1 MTLPQSL
8 IGIFKNRQSSYKM
21 VLVLTLLEEMD
32 HTGKASL
39 KNIVTR
45 FQAFYKQRVEQGL
58 APEKP
63 RLEMNAWEQMSFSQ
77 IRNLILSA
85 PFKYLNTVLEKQ
97 DGLEERIGFRPEV
110 WTQMTNQDI
119 EELRAYAEQS
129 LQEYYGDVLMN
140 GSFGYYIHQV
150 MSNYLEAKRQL
161 FAGHSLGNLVRR
173 TLPSLLQELPF
184 ISDIYK
190 IQGSV
195 GQGNWANIPWIAIM
209 DKRVTETTQQGEYVV
224 YLFSEDMRSVYL
236 TLAQG
241 VTVPLREKGKRE
253 GYEYLIRKVQEM
265 RNLLPLNN
273 LQKDDQIYLTQGGL
287 GQDYQVSTV
296 AYIRYDRDNLPSD
309 EELITDL
316 ENIIENY
323 KIYVEWISG
332 KENTSNEPESQFVN
346 TSSDFYVYGNE
357 NNMTVAE
364 QIEHIKNF
372 INQKGF
378 SYPEL
383 LIENFFLSLKTKPFV
398 LLAGISG
405 TGKTRLVKLFAEAV
419 GATENNDQ
427 FTLIP
432 VRPDWSDPSDLLG
445 YTDLSGTFRPGRL
458 TEVLLKA
465 SKPENQDKPYFICL
479 DEMNL
484 ARVEHYF
491 SDVLSILETQR
502 WEGQHIVTD
511 KIIQNNSLSEEGK
524 KIYGD
529 LRIPENVYMIGTVNM
544 DETTHPFSKKV
555 LDRANTLEFN
565 FIDLNDLPR
574 LDSSKVEPIKIGQP
588 SFRNDYLFLQ
598 EAYPEY
604 SSLIQTTTEKLVK
617 INQILEEIHA
627 HVGFR
632 VRDTICFFMI
642 YNERFGL
649 MGENQAFDLQLTQK
663 ILPRIQGSSSAVKRT
678 LIELMKYTTN
688 QNFNIE
694 EMMADASP
702 LYDQW
707 RKPNQLSDVL
717 YPKSSRKIA
726 FMLRRFE
733 EDGFTSFWLS

>member
-1 MTLPQSL
+1 MTLPESL
-8 IGIFKNRQSSYKM
+8 LGIFKNRQSSYKM
-21 VLVLTLLEEMD
+21 VLVLTLLDEMD
-32 HTGKASL
+32 HTGKASI

-45 FQAFYKQRVEQGL
+45 FRAFYRQRVEQGL

-63 RLEMNAWEQMSFSQ
+63 KLEMNAWEQMSSSQ
-77 IRNLILSA
+77 IRSLILSA
-85 PFKYLNTVLEKQ
+85 PFKYLNSVLEKQ
-97 DGLEERIGFRPEV
+97 DAPEERIGFRPEV
-110 WTQMTNQDI
+110 WAQMTSQNI

-129 LQEYYGDVLMN
+129 LKEYYDDVKMTA
-140 GSFGYYIHQV
+140 SFREFIHQF
-150 MSNYLEAKRQL
+150 MSNYLEAKRQS
-161 FAGHSLGNLVRR
+161 FAGHPLGNLVRR
-173 TLPSLLQELPF
+173 TIADLLHHLPF
-184 ISDIYK
+184 IGNQYK

-195 GQGNWANIPWIAIM
+195 GQGNWANIPWVAIM
-209 DKRVTETTQQGEYVV
+209 DKRVTETTQKGVYVC
-224 YLFSEDMRSVYL
+224 YLFSEDMNSLYL
-236 TLAQG
+236 TLMQG
-241 VTVPLREKGKRE
+241 VKDPQQEKGKRE
-253 GYEYLIRKVQEM
+253 GNKYLRQKVEEL

-273 LQKDDQIYLTQGGL
+273 LQKDDQIFLTRSGI
-287 GQDYQVSTV
+287 GQDYQVSTI
-296 AYIRYDRDNLPSD
+296 AYIRYDRDNLPND
-309 EELITDL
+309 EELIADL
-316 ENIIENY
+316 ENILENY
-323 KIYVEWISG
+323 KIYIEWISG
-332 KENTSNEPESQFVN
+332 GEGTSNEPELNRSGDIF
-346 TSSDFYVYGNE
+346 VYGNE
-357 NNMTVAE
+357 HIMTVAE
-364 QIEHIKNF
+364 QVQHIKNF

-378 SYPEL
+378 TYPEL

-405 TGKTRLVKLFAEAV
+405 TGKTKLVKLFAEAV
-419 GATENNDQ
+419 GATESNGQ
-427 FTLIP
+427 FALIP
-432 VRPDWSDPSDLLG
+432 VRPDWSDPSDLFG
-445 YTDLSGTFRPGRL
+445 YTDLSGTFRPGRM
-458 TEVLLKA
+458 TEVLLNA

-502 WEGQHIVTD
+502 WEGQHIITD

-529 LRIPENVYMIGTVNM
+529 LRIPENVYLIGTVNM

-574 LDSSKVEPIKIGQP
+574 LEIKNSSKVEPIEIGQL
-588 SFRNDYLFLQ
+588 SFRSNYLFLQ
-598 EAYPEY
+598 EAYPEH

-632 VRDTICFFMI
+632 VRDTICFFMV

-649 MGENQAFDLQLTQK
+649 MEESQAFDLQLTQK
-663 ILPRIQGSSSAVKRT
+663 ILPRLQGSSSAVKRT

-707 RKPNQLSDVL
+707 RKPNQLLDVL
-717 YPKSSRKIA
+717 YPKSARKIA